1 MNVLVLGGVANV
13 SVLFCLFAI
22 SVNAACKTA
31 WLISSSVALLKS
43 TSVLFKISLASVLDT
58 WSFKND
64 WTACS
69 LFLDWANF
77 LDSSVVSALVDFLV
91 VAFGWAVVFLLEIA
105 FLLADGLSVDFVV
118 ALSVDV
124 LSVAFW
130 AVSLSD
136 FLSVTFFVVVL
147 SVVGVVLLEVAFTG
161 VLSVEVLSEVC
172 LSWETELVWFS
183 LVLTVLLL
191 VGCLSW
197 VVAVV
202 WSALLASSDA
212 FVVAL
217 SVAWS
222 SVLAVSLV
230 LVS

>member
-1 MNVLVLGGVANV
+1 M
-13 SVLFCLFAI
+13 
-22 SVNAACKTA
+22 
-31 WLISSSVALLKS
+31 
-43 TSVLFKISLASVLDT
+43 
-58 WSFKND
+58 
-64 WTACS
+64 
-69 LFLDWANF
+69 
-77 LDSSVVSALVDFLV
+77 
-91 VAFGWAVVFLLEIA
+91 LEIA

-197 VVAVV
+197 VVAVLSVVDGLSFVLLIVSCSILEESFVVWFEEAFSVFACSVLCVSSALDFSVWLVSWVVAVV